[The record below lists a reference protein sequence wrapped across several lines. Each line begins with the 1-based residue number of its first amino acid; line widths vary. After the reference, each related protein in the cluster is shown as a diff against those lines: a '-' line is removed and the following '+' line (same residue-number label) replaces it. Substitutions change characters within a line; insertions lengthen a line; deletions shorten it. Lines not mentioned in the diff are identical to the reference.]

1 MLRLLRL
8 ATLAVILTAGAM
20 APPAHAQV
28 NDAQELVN
36 DAAGTVRQMRASPE
50 VRRAAVLRRALAV
63 MVFPNVIRA
72 GFLVGGEGGQGV
84 LLARTGRG
92 WSDPAFYAL
101 GSLSVGAQVGVQDAS
116 IVLFIMTRRALDS
129 LLNDNNFTLKAT
141 ADFAVITI
149 SQASQASQAQPHNA
163 DVVVWSQAAGLYAG
177 LTVDGTDIRQR
188 LEYDRAY
195 YRAPLS
201 AARIVRG
208 GAYNRGAG
216 AIRASLGG

>member
-8 ATLAVILTAGAM
+8 ATLAVILAAGAM

-36 DAAGTVRQMRASPE
+36 DAAGTVRQMRASPD
-50 VRRAAVLRRALAV
+50 VRRAGVLRRALAV

-101 GSLSVGAQVGVQDAS
+101 GSLSVGAQVGMQDAS

-149 SQASQASQAQPHNA
+149 SQASQAQPHNA